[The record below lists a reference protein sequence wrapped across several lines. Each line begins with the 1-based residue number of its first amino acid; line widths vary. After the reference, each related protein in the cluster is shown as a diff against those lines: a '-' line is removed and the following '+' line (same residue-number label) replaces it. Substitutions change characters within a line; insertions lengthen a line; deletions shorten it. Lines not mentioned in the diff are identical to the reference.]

1 MPVDPRDPAATRTL
15 SRNRCYLYVAPCAY
29 EDQLK
34 LGFSRDPLRRF
45 QSLHRRWFEFFD
57 VDRIALVET
66 ETVRDARS
74 LESRFKHEFAEFN
87 ATVPLTIAREAGGH
101 GEWYRGAQAQ
111 LELALP
117 SLGNEGYAVHAP
129 ARDWL
134 RERLMQQR
142 ELLYSWAEAMLT
154 IDELEHRAGP
164 TPAQDAVRD
173 GLDAFRALAIPF
185 EDSLPSAVLRW
196 YREGDGNR

>member
-1 MPVDPRDPAATRTL
+1 MPVDPRDPATTRTL
-15 SRNRCYLYVAPCAY
+15 SRNRCFLYVAPCAY

-66 ETVRDARS
+66 EAVRDARS
-74 LESRFKHEFAEFN
+74 LESRFKREFAEFN
-87 ATVPLTIAREAGGH
+87 ATVPLTIAPEAGGH
-101 GEWYRGAQAQ
+101 GEWYRGAQAGLDHALLS
-111 LELALP
+111 LE
-117 SLGNEGYAVHAP
+117 NEGYAMHAP

-134 RERLMQQR
+134 RDRLMQQR
-142 ELLYSWAEAMLT
+142 ELLYSWTEAMLT
-154 IDELEHRAGP
+154 IDELEHRAGS

-173 GLDAFRALAIPF
+173 ALDALRAFAIPF
-185 EDSLPSAVLRW
+185 EESLPAGVLRW
-196 YREGDGNR
+196 YVEGDGNR

>member
-15 SRNRCYLYVAPCAY
+15 SRNRCFLYVAPCAY

-57 VDRIALVET
+57 IDRIVLVET

-74 LESRFKHEFAEFN
+74 LETRFKREFAEFN
-87 ATVPLTIAREAGGH
+87 ATVPLTIAPEAGGH
-101 GEWYRGAQAQ
+101 GEWYRGAQVE
-111 LELALP
+111 LESALQ
-117 SLGNEGYAVHAP
+117 SLQNEGYTVHAP

-134 RERLMQQR
+134 RDRLMQQR
-142 ELLYSWAEAMLT
+142 ELLYSWTETMLT
-154 IDELEHRAGP
+154 VDELEHRVRA
-164 TPAQDAVRD
+164 TPAQGAVRD
-173 GLDAFRALAIPF
+173 ALDAFHAFAIPL
-185 EDSLPSAVLRW
+185 EESLPAAVLGW
-196 YREGDGNR
+196 YGEGDGNR

>member
-15 SRNRCYLYVAPCAY
+15 SRNRCFLYVAPCAY

-74 LESRFKHEFAEFN
+74 LESRFKREFAEFN
-87 ATVPLTIAREAGGH
+87 ATVPLTIVPEAGGH
-101 GEWYRGAQAQ
+101 GEWYRGAQAE
-111 LELALP
+111 LESAVK
-117 SLGNEGYAVHAP
+117 SLEHEGYAVHSP

-134 RERLMQQR
+134 RDRLIQQR
-142 ELLYSWAEAMLT
+142 ELLYSWTEAMLT
-154 IDELEHRAGP
+154 VDELEHRDAA
-164 TPAQDAVRD
+164 TPAQVAVRD
-173 GLDAFRALAIPF
+173 ALDAFRALAIPLQ
-185 EDSLPSAVLRW
+185 ESLPAAVLRW
-196 YREGDGNR
+196 YGEGDGNR